1 MVARHAFGSKVIV
14 ASRAREACKRG
25 NRSVIKLNGWKKRT
39 RAVAGTATHAGWN
52 MVRRFAAHMET
63 IVATLASAFL
73 DHDMTEHQPRKAG
86 RSRCMTTVTGS
97 ANRYVLDRSGQSA
110 SRIVLNVAGSTLSGC
125 SLENLI
131 QMASL
136 AAHSL
141 VRAPEFKTGGRV
153 VECDARLLRMHRA
166 NGISQQQ
173 QNRHHDPTA
182 QHARKRA
189 QSPQT
194 GETGNQSRR

>member
-1 MVARHAFGSKVIV
+1 MTTVAAELSGIGQMVARHAFGSKVIV

-110 SRIVLNVAGSTLSGC
+110 SRIVLNVAGSTLSGITLDGPVHATSTVEADTEVTAGPC
-125 SLENLI
+125 SIALTSHI
-131 QMASL
+131 
-136 AAHSL
+136 HSK
-141 VRAPEFKTGGRV
+141 VTSGSDNSGPPV
-153 VECDARLLRMHRA
+153 
-166 NGISQQQ
+166 
-173 QNRHHDPTA
+173 P
-182 QHARKRA
+182 
-189 QSPQT
+189 
-194 GETGNQSRR
+194 